1 MTAWIT
7 AYISRLLIGG
17 LMVWCLLAIA
27 GRHVCAMPLRL
38 AGACF
43 MILLTLTPILRG
55 GWQLETFLDYAASIE
70 GQFDA
75 EVESAQDALRADL
88 HAGVEEQVNAQL
100 ARRGCVCHVLLEGGL
115 DDKNQYTV
123 TGAVV
128 KGASGDLQ
136 EICIQLEMLTG
147 LQAGQIRFAEEDIH

>member
-1 MTAWIT
+1 MTTWIT

-27 GRHVCAMPLRL
+27 GSHVCAMPLRL

-55 GWQLETFLDYAASIE
+55 GWQPETLLDYAASVE
-70 GQFDA
+70 DRLYA
-75 EVESAQDALRADL
+75 EVERAQDALRTDL
-88 HAGVEEQVNAQL
+88 HAGVEEEVNTQL
-100 ARRGCVCHVLLEGGL
+100 ARKGCVCRVTLEGGL
-115 DDKNQYTV
+115 DDKNQYAV

-128 KGASGDLQ
+128 TGASGDLE
-136 EICIQLEMLTG
+136 EISTQLEVLTG